1 MMKKLLLWSALLMTG
16 FAFYSCDDV
25 IDNPAQGDSTV
36 WKCTTN
42 VTFADFDF
50 NGMVDPESGD
60 AYAFEAPKTLY
71 VFNEQLEPLGTIETE
86 TPPTA
91 GISAKY
97 SGNLCGVIGDNL
109 ILTTKIGTDY
119 AKQNGTIKSVVENG
133 IVQVAKVGVRLY
145 SNYNHELVTYD
156 ANMENEVAIAHIEMG
171 WLKADDEIT
180 ITSENI
186 ASEDKSLTIKIGEDV
201 NTSDLFVAIPTETSK
216 GFDYSLSANKANGEV
231 AGAKMEDLALEK
243 GKINTLNKETMEP
256 YHVGQKVLGVDLTK
270 YDAYMRSS
278 KDPNDAWYMNNIN
291 NGWIPSYWYGEGDDY
306 SFIVTQSGE
315 ATLDSLNVTLGGNID
330 KKATITISDVRLG
343 KDCYFEVNNGATFDI
358 TLIGENKFGML
369 NLNSPFAKKGTGTW
383 EFEKLN
389 FGGYSYWDWD
399 KKELI
404 VAYAAEYTIDEDMN
418 LAHLS
423 VANGAKLT
431 IADGKKVNVTNETGG
446 AISVYQ
452 ATLNLGKGAT
462 LDAESKIK
470 EGVVI
475 NIENADFNIGENAIV
490 NAQGGKDGY
499 AMNLQSNDE
508 ARKAEINLGKN
519 AKVKLVGGPEG
530 IYGNGLNIRNYTGST
545 CNINLEEGAEL
556 QVTGIDRNGIYI
568 SQGQWSN
575 TGSQAT
581 VNFNIAKNAKVIAK
595 DTEAGYGLNIY
606 SYYSVVNFTGEGT
619 FEAKSKNNIGMYFI
633 KWDGNGFTS
642 AINFKEGSFSAI
654 GGGESPAIF
663 CNTPFTID
671 EKINSFTAQKGVEA
685 NKYISIDG
693 SEAQLEDI
701 VADDTKF
708 NNVTADGVR
717 TITPKPAEE

>member
-1 MMKKLLLWSALLMTG
+1 MMKKLLMWSALLMTG

-42 VTFADFDF
+42 VKFADFDF
-50 NGMVDPESGD
+50 NGIPDPETSEP
-60 AYAFEAPKTLY
+60 YAFEAPKTLY

-86 TPPTA
+86 TPPAA

-97 SGNLCGVIGDNL
+97 TGNLTGTIGDNL
-109 ILTTKIGTDY
+109 ILTTKVGTDY
-119 AKQNGTIKSVVENG
+119 AKQDGTLKSVVENG
-133 IVQVAKVGVRLY
+133 IVQTAKVAVRMY
-145 SNYNHELVTYD
+145 SPPNHELTTYD
-156 ANMENEVAIAHIEMG
+156 AKMENEVAIAHIEMG

-315 ATLDSLNVTLGGNID
+315 ATLDSLSVNFSGNID
-330 KKATITISDVRLG
+330 KKATLTISNVRLG
-343 KDCYFEVNNGATFDI
+343 EDCYFEVQGGATFDI
-358 TLIGENKFGML
+358 TLIDENKFGKL

-383 EFEKLN
+383 KFEELN
-389 FGGYSYWDWD
+389 FGGNAYLDND
-399 KKELI
+399 ELI

-431 IADGKKVNVTNETGG
+431 IADGKKVNVTNETGV
-446 AISVYQ
+446 AISLYR
-452 ATLNLGKGAT
+452 ATLNLGKGAIIE
-462 LDAESKIK
+462 AESKIK
-470 EGVVI
+470 NTAVI
-475 NIENADFNIGENAIV
+475 RIENADLNIGENAIV
-490 NAQGGKDGY
+490 NAQGPKDGY
-499 AMNLQSNDE
+499 GLLIYNNSNSSYNS
-508 ARKAEINLGKN
+508 KTNINIGKN
-519 AKVKLVGGPEG
+519 ATVNLIGGPEDVFG
-530 IYGNGLNIRNYTGST
+530 YGLYIENRRNATTNIT
-545 CNINLEEGAEL
+545 LDEEAKMNA
-556 QVTGIDRNGIYI
+556 TGIDRQGIYI
-568 SQGQWSN
+568 YAYN
-575 TGSQAT
+575 NNAT
-581 VNFNIAKNAKVIAK
+581 YEDKMAVNFKIAKNAMILAD
-595 DTEAGYGLNIY
+595 DTAAGYGFYGYVDGGKI
-606 SYYSVVNFTGEGT
+606 NFDGEGT
-619 FEAKSKNNIGMYFI
+619 FKAKSNGSYGMYI
-633 KWDGNGFTS
+633 SGNKIDF
-642 AINFKEGSFSAI
+642 NEGHIIAI
-654 GGGESPAIF
+654 GGKNNPAIYG
-663 CNTPFTID
+663 NTFNIG
-671 EKINSFTAQKGVEA
+671 EKITSFNAQKGTDASE
-685 NKYISIDG
+685 YISYWG
-693 SEAQLEDI
+693 YEMTLANL
-701 VADDTKF
+701 VADENKF
-708 NNVTADGVR
+708 NEVTADGVR

>member
-1 MMKKLLLWSALLMTG
+1 MMKKLLMWSALLMTG

-145 SNYNHELVTYD
+145 SNYNHELTTYD
-156 ANMENEVAIAHIEMG
+156 AKMENEVAIAHIEMG

-180 ITSENI
+180 ITSDNI

-291 NGWIPSYWYGEGDDY
+291 NGRIPSYWYGEGDDY

-315 ATLDSLNVTLGGNID
+315 ATLDSLNVDFSGNID
-330 KKATITISDVRLG
+330 KKATLTISNVRLG
-343 KDCYFEVNNGATFDI
+343 KDCYFEVQNGATFDI

-383 EFEKLN
+383 EFNELN
-389 FGGYSYWDWD
+389 IGGYAYVSGTDLVVD
-399 KKELI
+399 
-404 VAYAAEYTIDEDMN
+404 YAAEYTINEDMT
-418 LAHLS
+418 LKHLS
-423 VANGAKLT
+423 VYSGGKLT
-431 IADGKKVNVTNETGG
+431 IAEGKKVTVINDEQRAV
-446 AISVYQ
+446 SVYQ
-452 ATLNLGKGAT
+452 ATLSLGKGAT
-462 LDAESKIK
+462 LQAECKVK
-470 EGVVI
+470 DQAVI
-475 NIENADFNIGENAIV
+475 TIENATFNVGENAIV
-490 NAQGGKDGY
+490 TAQGGKDGTGLSIY
-499 AMNLQSNDE
+499 NYSNSSGYN
-508 ARKAEINLGKN
+508 ATSNVNIGKN
-519 AKVKLVGGPEG
+519 ATVTLIGGPEG
-530 IYGNGLNIRNYTGST
+530 ILGYGI
-545 CNINLEEGAEL
+545 NINNNYNATTNITLDEGAK
-556 QVTGIDRNGIYI
+556 VNATGIDRYGI
-568 SQGQWSN
+568 N
-575 TGSQAT
+575 CNAT
-581 VNFNIAKNAKVIAK
+581 DWNSYTNAVTINIAKNAKITAEDVESGVGFYAYTYHSTVTI
-595 DTEAGYGLNIY
+595 D
-606 SYYSVVNFTGEGT
+606 GEGT
-619 FEAKSKNNIGMYFI
+619 LEAKSKDGVGMQLE
-633 KWDGNGFTS
+633 NGYQ
-642 AINFKEGSFSAI
+642 AVINFKGGNISAI
-654 GGGESPAIF
+654 SGGDNPAIT
-663 CNTPFTID
+663 CNNYPFTIAP
-671 EKINSFTAQKGVEA
+671 EIKSFKAQKGA
-685 NKYISIDG
+685 NATQYITQWG
-693 SEAQLEDI
+693 SEVDLANI
-701 VADDTKF
+701 VADETKF
-708 NNVTADGVR
+708 DDKTEAGVR

>member
-60 AYAFEAPKTLY
+60 AYVFEAPKTLY

-145 SNYNHELVTYD
+145 SNYNHELTTYD
-156 ANMENEVAIAHIEMG
+156 AKMENEVAIAHIEMG

-278 KDPNDAWYMNNIN
+278 KDPNDAWYMDNIN
-291 NGWIPSYWYGEGDDY
+291 KGWIPTYWYGDGNDY

-315 ATLDSLNVTLGGNID
+315 ATLDSLSVNIWGNQE
-330 KKATITISDVRLG
+330 KKATLTISNVRLG
-343 KDCYFEVNNGATFDI
+343 KDCFFEVQNGATFDI

-369 NLNSPFAKKGTGTW
+369 NLNSPLAKKGTGTW
-383 EFEKLN
+383 KFEQLN
-389 FGGYSYWDWD
+389 VGGSTNYDGQ
-399 KKELI
+399 KVEI
-404 VAYAAEYTIDEDMN
+404 NYAAEFTIDEDLN
-418 LAHLS
+418 LANLNVYS
-423 VANGAKLT
+423 GGKIT
-431 IADGKKVNVTNETGG
+431 IADGKKVNVTNDKNTP
-446 AISVYQ
+446 ISLYN
-452 ATLNLGKGAT
+452 ASTLTLGKGAT
-462 LDAESKIK
+462 LEAECKQK
-470 EGVVI
+470 NNTVI
-475 NIENADFNIGENAIV
+475 SLQFATLNIGENAIL
-490 NAQGGKDGY
+490 NAQGGKDGT
-499 AMNLQSNDE
+499 AMNIY
-508 ARKAEINLGKN
+508 AEGLGRNATFNIGKN

-530 IYGNGLNIRNYTGST
+530 VLGRGIYFNNYSSSISSINI
-545 CNINLEEGAEL
+545 EEGAEL
-556 QVTGIDRNGIYI
+556 QAIGIDRQGIYI
-568 SQGQWSN
+568 NCDDWN
-575 TGSQAT
+575 VTEKRAT
-581 VNFNIAKNAKVIAK
+581 VNINIAKNAKLIAE
-595 DTEAGYGLNIY
+595 DLESGYGLSSDVDYGI
-606 SYYSVVNFTGEGT
+606 VNFTGEGL
-619 FEAKSKNNIGMYFI
+619 FEAKS
-633 KWDGNGFTS
+633 NGFIAMGLYRWADENKPSEFNFKGGSIS
-642 AINFKEGSFSAI
+642 AIA
-654 GGGESPAIF
+654 GGEAVAIQ
-663 CNTPFTID
+663 CNNPISIAP
-671 EKINSFTAQKGVEA
+671 EIKSFKAQKGPEA
-685 NKYISIDG
+685 TQYISIEG
-693 SEAQLEDI
+693 SEALLENL
-701 VADDTKF
+701 VADKDKFTDVTK
-708 NNVTADGVR
+708 DGVR

>member
-50 NGMVDPESGD
+50 KGLTDPESGEKY
-60 AYAFEAPKTLY
+60 AYEAPKTLY
-71 VFNEQLEPLGTIETE
+71 VFNEQLEPLGTITTT
-86 TPPTA
+86 TPPSA
-91 GISAKY
+91 GATGKY
-97 SGNLCGVIGDNL
+97 SGNLCGVISDNL

-119 AKQNGTIKSVVENG
+119 SKQDGTIKSVVENG

-231 AGAKMEDLALEK
+231 AGAKMEDLTLEK

-291 NGWIPSYWYGEGDDY
+291 NGGIPSYWYGEGDDY

-315 ATLDSLNVTLGGNID
+315 ATLDSLNVIFSGNID
-330 KKATITISDVRLG
+330 KKATLTISNVRLG
-343 KDCYFEVNNGATFDI
+343 KDCYFEVQNGATFDI

-383 EFEKLN
+383 EFNELN
-389 FGGYSYWDWD
+389 IGGNANVSGTDLVVD
-399 KKELI
+399 
-404 VAYAAEYTIDEDMN
+404 YAAEYTINEDMT
-418 LAHLS
+418 LKHLS
-423 VANGAKLT
+423 VYRGGKLT
-431 IADGKKVNVTNETGG
+431 IAEGKKVTVINDEQRAV
-446 AISVYQ
+446 SVYQ
-452 ATLNLGKGAT
+452 ATLSLGKGAT
-462 LDAESKIK
+462 LQAECKVK
-470 EGVVI
+470 DQAVI
-475 NIENADFNIGENAIV
+475 TIENATFNVGENAIV
-490 NAQGGKDGY
+490 TAQGGKDGTGLSINNY
-499 AMNLQSNDE
+499 SYSSYNATSNVN
-508 ARKAEINLGKN
+508 IGKN
-519 AKVKLVGGPEG
+519 ATVTLIGGPEG
-530 IYGNGLNIRNYTGST
+530 VLGSGI
-545 CNINLEEGAEL
+545 NINNNYNATTNITLDEGAK
-556 QVTGIDRNGIYI
+556 VNATGIDRYGINCNATD
-568 SQGQWSN
+568 WSSYTN
-575 TGSQAT
+575 AITI
-581 VNFNIAKNAKVIAK
+581 NIAKNAKITAEDVESGVGFYAYTYHSTVTI
-595 DTEAGYGLNIY
+595 D
-606 SYYSVVNFTGEGT
+606 GEGT
-619 FEAKSKNNIGMYFI
+619 LEAKSKDGVGMQLE
-633 KWDGNGFTS
+633 NGYQ
-642 AINFKEGSFSAI
+642 AVINFKGGNISAI
-654 GGGESPAIF
+654 SGGDNPAIT
-663 CNTPFTID
+663 CNNYPFTIAP
-671 EKINSFTAQKGVEA
+671 EIKSFKAQKGA
-685 NKYISIDG
+685 NATQYITRWG
-693 SEAQLEDI
+693 SEVDLANI
-701 VADDTKF
+701 VADETKF
-708 NNVTADGVR
+708 DDKTEAGVR

>member
-1 MMKKLLLWSALLMTG
+1 MMKKLLMWSALLMTG

-36 WKCTTN
+36 WNCNVN

-71 VFNEQLEPLGTIETE
+71 VFNEQLEPLGTIATN
-86 TPPTA
+86 TPPSA

-109 ILTTKIGTDY
+109 ILTTKTGTDY

-133 IVQVAKVGVRLY
+133 IVQTAKVGVRLY
-145 SNYNHELVTYD
+145 SNYNHELTTYD

-231 AGAKMEDLALEK
+231 AGGKMEDLALEK
-243 GKINTLNKETMEP
+243 GKINTLNIETMEP

-315 ATLDSLNVTLGGNID
+315 ATLDSLSVNFSGNID
-330 KKATITISDVRLG
+330 KKATLTISNVRLG
-343 KDCYFEVNNGATFDI
+343 EDCYFQVQGGATFDI
-358 TLIGENKFGML
+358 TLIDENKFGML

-383 EFEKLN
+383 KFEQLN
-389 FGGYSYWDWD
+389 VGGSTNYDGQ
-399 KKELI
+399 KVEI
-404 VAYAAEYTIDEDMN
+404 NYAAEYTIDEDLN
-418 LAHLS
+418 LANLN
-423 VANGAKLT
+423 VYDGGKIT
-431 IADGKKVNVTNETGG
+431 IADGKKVNVTNDKD
-446 AISVYQ
+446 SPV
-452 ATLNLGKGAT
+452 TLYNESSLTLGKGAIIE
-462 LDAESKIK
+462 AESKQK
-470 EGVVI
+470 SNSVI
-475 NIENADFNIGENAIV
+475 SVENAKFNIGENAIV
-490 NAQGGKDGY
+490 NVQGGKDGY
-499 AMNLQSNDE
+499 AMYLQSYDE

-530 IYGNGLNIRNYTGST
+530 VLGYGLYINNYTGST
-545 CNINLEEGAEL
+545 CNINLEESAEL
-556 QVTGIDRNGIYI
+556 QATGIDRNGIYI
-568 SQGQWSN
+568 YQGQWSN

-581 VNFNIAKNAKVIAK
+581 VNFNIAKNAKVIAE
-595 DTEAGYGLNIY
+595 DTEAGYGLYIY

-619 FEAKSKNNIGMYFI
+619 FEAKSKDRNGMYFI
-633 KWDGNGFTS
+633 KYNGNGFTS

-663 CNTPFTID
+663 GNNPFTID
-671 EKINSFTAQKGVEA
+671 EKITSFKAQKGA
-685 NKYISIDG
+685 DATLYISGSG
-693 SEAQLEDI
+693 SEALLENL
-701 VADDTKF
+701 VADKDKFTDVTK
-708 NNVTADGVR
+708 DGVR

>member
-1 MMKKLLLWSALLMTG
+1 MKKLLLWSALLMTG

-50 NGMVDPESGD
+50 KGLTDPESGEKY
-60 AYAFEAPKTLY
+60 AYEAPKTLY
-71 VFNEQLEPLGTIETE
+71 VFNEQLEPLGTITTT
-86 TPPTA
+86 TPPSA
-91 GISAKY
+91 GATGKY
-97 SGNLCGVIGDNL
+97 SGNLCGVISDNL

-119 AKQNGTIKSVVENG
+119 SKQDGTIKSVVENG

-186 ASEDKSLTIKIGEDV
+186 ANEDKSLTIKIGEDV

-291 NGWIPSYWYGEGDDY
+291 NGGIPSYWYGEGDDY

-315 ATLDSLNVTLGGNID
+315 ATLDSLNVIFSGNID
-330 KKATITISDVRLG
+330 KKATLTISNVRLG
-343 KDCYFEVNNGATFDI
+343 KDCYFEVQNGATFDI

-383 EFEKLN
+383 EFNELN
-389 FGGYSYWDWD
+389 IGGNANVSGTDLVVD
-399 KKELI
+399 
-404 VAYAAEYTIDEDMN
+404 YAAEYTINEDMT
-418 LAHLS
+418 LKHLS
-423 VANGAKLT
+423 VYRGGKLT
-431 IADGKKVNVTNETGG
+431 IAEGKKVTVINDEQRAV
-446 AISVYQ
+446 SVYQ
-452 ATLNLGKGAT
+452 ATLSLGKGAT
-462 LDAESKIK
+462 LQAECKVK
-470 EGVVI
+470 DQAVI
-475 NIENADFNIGENAIV
+475 TIENATFNVGENAIV
-490 NAQGGKDGY
+490 TAQGGKDGTGLSINNY
-499 AMNLQSNDE
+499 SYSSYNATSNVN
-508 ARKAEINLGKN
+508 IGKN
-519 AKVKLVGGPEG
+519 ATVTLIGGPEG
-530 IYGNGLNIRNYTGST
+530 VLGSGI
-545 CNINLEEGAEL
+545 NINNNYNATTNITLDEGAK
-556 QVTGIDRNGIYI
+556 VNATGIDRYGINCNATD
-568 SQGQWSN
+568 WSSYTN
-575 TGSQAT
+575 AITI
-581 VNFNIAKNAKVIAK
+581 NIAKNAKITAEDVESGVGFYAYTYHSTVTI
-595 DTEAGYGLNIY
+595 D
-606 SYYSVVNFTGEGT
+606 GEGT
-619 FEAKSKNNIGMYFI
+619 LEAKSKDGVGMQLE
-633 KWDGNGFTS
+633 NGYQ
-642 AINFKEGSFSAI
+642 AVINFKGGNISAI
-654 GGGESPAIF
+654 SGGDNPAIT
-663 CNTPFTID
+663 CNNYPFTIAP
-671 EKINSFTAQKGVEA
+671 EIKSFKAQKGA
-685 NKYISIDG
+685 NATQYITRWG
-693 SEAQLEDI
+693 SEVDLANI
-701 VADDTKF
+701 VADETKF
-708 NNVTADGVR
+708 DDKTEAGVR

>member
-1 MMKKLLLWSALLMTG
+1 MKKLLLWSALLMTG

-50 NGMVDPESGD
+50 KGLTDPESGEKY
-60 AYAFEAPKTLY
+60 AYEAPKTLY
-71 VFNEQLEPLGTIETE
+71 VFNEQLEPLGTITTT
-86 TPPTA
+86 TPPSA
-91 GISAKY
+91 GATGKY
-97 SGNLCGVIGDNL
+97 SGNLCGVISDNL

-119 AKQNGTIKSVVENG
+119 SKQDGTIKSVVENG

-186 ASEDKSLTIKIGEDV
+186 ANEDKSLTIKIGEDV

-291 NGWIPSYWYGEGDDY
+291 NGGIPSYWYGEGDDY

-315 ATLDSLNVTLGGNID
+315 ATLDSLNVIFSGNID
-330 KKATITISDVRLG
+330 KKATLTISNVRLG
-343 KDCYFEVNNGATFDI
+343 KDCYFEVQNGATFDI

-383 EFEKLN
+383 EFNELN
-389 FGGYSYWDWD
+389 IGGNANVSGTDLVVD
-399 KKELI
+399 
-404 VAYAAEYTIDEDMN
+404 YAAEYTINEDMT
-418 LAHLS
+418 LKHLS
-423 VANGAKLT
+423 VYRGGKLT
-431 IADGKKVNVTNETGG
+431 IAEGKKVTVINDEQRAV
-446 AISVYQ
+446 SVYQ
-452 ATLNLGKGAT
+452 ATLSLGKGAT
-462 LDAESKIK
+462 LQAECKVK
-470 EGVVI
+470 DQAVI
-475 NIENADFNIGENAIV
+475 TIENATFNVGENAIV
-490 NAQGGKDGY
+490 TAQGGKDGTGLSINNY
-499 AMNLQSNDE
+499 SYSSYNATSNVN
-508 ARKAEINLGKN
+508 IGKN
-519 AKVKLVGGPEG
+519 ATVTLIGGPEG
-530 IYGNGLNIRNYTGST
+530 ILGYGI
-545 CNINLEEGAEL
+545 NINNNNNATTNITLDEGAK
-556 QVTGIDRNGIYI
+556 VNATGIDRYGINCNATD
-568 SQGQWSN
+568 WSSYTN
-575 TGSQAT
+575 AITI
-581 VNFNIAKNAKVIAK
+581 NIAKNAKITAEDVESGVGFYAYTYHSTVTI
-595 DTEAGYGLNIY
+595 D
-606 SYYSVVNFTGEGT
+606 GEGT
-619 FEAKSKNNIGMYFI
+619 LEAKSKDGVGMQLE
-633 KWDGNGFTS
+633 NGYQ
-642 AINFKEGSFSAI
+642 AVINFKGGNISAI
-654 GGGESPAIF
+654 SGGDNPAIT
-663 CNTPFTID
+663 CNNYPFTIAP
-671 EKINSFTAQKGVEA
+671 EIKSFKAQKGA
-685 NKYISIDG
+685 NATQYITRWG
-693 SEAQLEDI
+693 SEVDLANI
-701 VADDTKF
+701 VADETKF
-708 NNVTADGVR
+708 DDKTEAGVR

>member
-50 NGMVDPESGD
+50 KGLTDPESGEKY
-60 AYAFEAPKTLY
+60 AYEAPKTLY
-71 VFNEQLEPLGTIETE
+71 VFNEQLEPLGTITTT
-86 TPPTA
+86 TPPSA
-91 GISAKY
+91 GATGKY
-97 SGNLCGVIGDNL
+97 SGNLCGVISDNL

-119 AKQNGTIKSVVENG
+119 SKQDGTIKSVVENG

-186 ASEDKSLTIKIGEDV
+186 ANEDKSLTIKIGEDV

-291 NGWIPSYWYGEGDDY
+291 NGGIPSYWYGEGDDY

-315 ATLDSLNVTLGGNID
+315 ATLDSLNVIFSGNID
-330 KKATITISDVRLG
+330 KKATLTISNVRLG
-343 KDCYFEVNNGATFDI
+343 KDCYFEVQNGATFDI

-383 EFEKLN
+383 EFNELN
-389 FGGYSYWDWD
+389 IGGNANVSGTDLVVD
-399 KKELI
+399 
-404 VAYAAEYTIDEDMN
+404 YAAEYTINEDMT
-418 LAHLS
+418 LKHLS
-423 VANGAKLT
+423 VYRGGKLT
-431 IADGKKVNVTNETGG
+431 IAEGKKVTVINDEQRAV
-446 AISVYQ
+446 SVYQ
-452 ATLNLGKGAT
+452 ATLSLGKGAT
-462 LDAESKIK
+462 LQAECKVK
-470 EGVVI
+470 DQAVI
-475 NIENADFNIGENAIV
+475 TIENATFNVGENAIV
-490 NAQGGKDGY
+490 TAQGGKDGTGLSINNY
-499 AMNLQSNDE
+499 SYSSYNATSNVN
-508 ARKAEINLGKN
+508 IGKN
-519 AKVKLVGGPEG
+519 ATVTLIGGPEG
-530 IYGNGLNIRNYTGST
+530 VLGSGI
-545 CNINLEEGAEL
+545 NINNNYNATTNITLDEGAK
-556 QVTGIDRNGIYI
+556 VNATGIDRYGINCNATD
-568 SQGQWSN
+568 WSSYTN
-575 TGSQAT
+575 AITI
-581 VNFNIAKNAKVIAK
+581 NIAKNAKITAEDVESGVGFYAYTYHSTVTI
-595 DTEAGYGLNIY
+595 D
-606 SYYSVVNFTGEGT
+606 GEGT
-619 FEAKSKNNIGMYFI
+619 LEAKSKDGVGMQLE
-633 KWDGNGFTS
+633 NGYQ
-642 AINFKEGSFSAI
+642 AVINFKGGNISAI
-654 GGGESPAIF
+654 SGGDNPAIT
-663 CNTPFTID
+663 CNNYPFTIAP
-671 EKINSFTAQKGVEA
+671 EIKSFKAQKGA
-685 NKYISIDG
+685 NATQYITRWG
-693 SEAQLEDI
+693 SEVDLANI
-701 VADDTKF
+701 VADETKF
-708 NNVTADGVR
+708 DDKTEAGVR